1 MWTIVFLGI
10 AALLWLMELALGPQ
24 GMAAESWLRGLD
36 HVALGFAV
44 LAAAQLLLTLLFPHI
59 RRSGSTAQSARADL
73 LRTLLAAVVYIGVFF
88 LYVHFGLGFDITALL
103 ATSAALSLVVG
114 LALQA
119 TLGNLFAGISI
130 ELDRVVRV
138 GDYVRRGTLAGRVVS
153 LGWRSIH
160 MQSDAGSMLVVPNS
174 SITSDLLEVIPE
186 GEPYRHEIEFVV
198 ADEHAPG
205 LVMRSAIRVLR
216 SGIPGLC
223 EAKSSDVVL
232 REIQPDSGVFRYAA
246 RFYVSAVS
254 QRHAIGSNIMER
266 MWYEL
271 ARLDERSIAHEKSD
285 EELQSR
291 YNTWGPVLRRA
302 LSNEDAGLE
311 SQLFKNAQIRRYAR
325 HERYRERGVSLILE
339 GSLSEPREPIDA
351 AVELKEALAR
361 VTKAPGDDTLH
372 SRLDYETSHNLETL
386 GINYAG
392 PMAEALCRRVA
403 QATDDPWVAYR
414 AFAAFLPE
422 GAQRDEF
429 LMQAPRKSLRLLRA
443 GAWLGL
449 ASQSAGYDVLRVY
462 RAHENSTLLSW
473 TMEDFSAALEAG
485 AGHASSPL
493 AALIR
498 RRDDHSRRG
507 GSSTQGA

>member
-1 MWTIVFLGI
+1 MWTIVLLGI

-44 LAAAQLLLTLLFPHI
+44 LAAAQLLLTLLLPFI
-59 RRSGSTAQSARADL
+59 RRSGSSAQTARADL

-103 ATSAALSLVVG
+103 ATSAVLSLVVG

-138 GDYVRRGTLAGRVVS
+138 GDYVRRGALAGRVVS

-174 SITSDLLEVIPE
+174 TITSDLLEVIPE

-198 ADEHAPG
+198 SDEHAPG
-205 LVMRSAIRVLR
+205 LVMQSATRVLR
-216 SGIPGLC
+216 SGIAGLC
-223 EAKSSDVVL
+223 EAKSADVVL
-232 REIQPDSGVFRYAA
+232 REIQPDSGVFRYAV
-246 RFYVSAVS
+246 RFYVSVVS
-254 QRHAIGSNIMER
+254 QRHAVGSNIMER

-271 ARLDERSIAHEKSD
+271 ARLDERSIAHEKSGA
-285 EELQSR
+285 ELQSR
-291 YNTWGPVLRRA
+291 SNIWGPVLRRA
-302 LSNEDAGLE
+302 LSDEDPELE
-311 SQLFKNAQIRRYAR
+311 SQLIKSSRIRRYAR
-325 HERYRERGVSLILE
+325 HESYRERGVSLILE
-339 GSLSEPREPIDA
+339 GSLSEPRATTDA
-351 AVELKEALAR
+351 AAELKEVLAL
-361 VTKAPGDDTLH
+361 VTNGAADDTRH
-372 SRLDYETSHNLETL
+372 SRLDYESFHNLEAL
-386 GINYAG
+386 GINYMG
-392 PMAEALCRRVA
+392 PMAGTLCRRVA

-422 GAQRDEF
+422 GARRDDF
-429 LMQAPRKSLRLLRA
+429 LMQAPRESLHLMRA
-443 GAWLGL
+443 GVWLGL
-449 ASQSAGYDVLRVY
+449 ASQPTGHDELRLY

-473 TMEDFSAALEAG
+473 TTEDFSAALEACG
-485 AGHASSPL
+485 GHASSPL
-493 AALIR
+493 AAIIR
-498 RRDDHSRRG
+498 RREESSRRG
-507 GSSTQGA
+507 VSSNQGA

>member
-1 MWTIVFLGI
+1 M
-10 AALLWLMELALGPQ
+10 
-24 GMAAESWLRGLD
+24 
-36 HVALGFAV
+36 
-44 LAAAQLLLTLLFPHI
+44 
-59 RRSGSTAQSARADL
+59 

-130 ELDRVVRV
+130 ELERVVRV

-174 SITSDLLEVIPE
+174 SITSDLLEVIPD

-198 ADEHAPG
+198 SEEHAPG
-205 LVMRSAIRVLR
+205 LVMQSATRVLR

-223 EAKSSDVVL
+223 EAKSADVVL

-271 ARLDERSIAHEKSD
+271 ARLDERSIAHEKSG

-291 YNTWGPVLRRA
+291 SNTWGPVLRRA
-302 LSNEDAGLE
+302 LSNEDPELE
-311 SQLFKNAQIRRYAR
+311 TQLFKSAQIRRYAR
-325 HERYRERGVSLILE
+325 HERFRERGVSLILE
-339 GSLSEPREPIDA
+339 GSLSEPRAPTDA
-351 AVELKEALAR
+351 AVELKEVLAR
-361 VTKAPGDDTLH
+361 VTRAPGDDTRH
-372 SRLDYETSHNLETL
+372 SRLDYESFHSLEAL
-386 GINYAG
+386 GVNYVG
-392 PMAEALCRRVA
+392 PMAGTLCRRIA

-414 AFAAFLPE
+414 AFAAFIPE
-422 GAQRDEF
+422 GSQRDEF
-429 LMQAPRKSLRLLRA
+429 LMQAPRESLRLMRA

-449 ASQSAGYDVLRVY
+449 ASQPAGYDVLRLY

-473 TMEDFSAALEAG
+473 TWKISRGPRGLRAAML
-485 AGHASSPL
+485 HLRWPRYSPSKMSV
-493 AALIR
+493 
-498 RRDDHSRRG
+498 RDEG
-507 GSSTQGA
+507 